1 MGALPAGYGGR
12 PIAAQQP
19 PPGQGQRVP
28 AIGRAPPHQIFFLR
42 LTSRS
47 AWDALSLAPPL
58 RHAENPSTLRGAASE
73 QSLGGAVS
81 D

>member
-12 PIAAQQP
+12 PVAARH

-28 AIGRAPPHQIFFLR
+28 AIGRATPHQIFFLR

-47 AWDALSLAPPL
+47 RRDVLSLAPPL
-58 RHAENPSTLRGAASE
+58 RHAENRLTLRVAARE
-73 QSLGGAVS
+73 WPFGGAFS